1 MMITGT
7 DATVVVALIAASGA
21 VGGAL
26 MQLISTR
33 WQSRDSDRKN
43 DRDDFTAITMS
54 LHTELAVEKREKK
67 DLEKKVEGLLVRV
80 SVLEGKMAAAPFPEW
95 MVGLDGTYL
104 WVNTAF
110 ESRWLRARGIDR
122 TAIVGLRHSEV
133 FSPSVAIVFSSI
145 DTIARSKS
153 NFTARRDD
161 VELDSDQTRWLI
173 VKWGIRDLQTGALIG
188 FHGAAIP
195 SDF

>member
-1 MMITGT
+1 MITGT

-21 VGGAL
+21 IGGAM
-26 MQLISTR
+26 MQFVSTR

-43 DRDDFTAITMS
+43 DRDDFSTITS
-54 LHTELAVEKREKK
+54 ALRTELMNEKQEKR

-80 SVLEGKMAAAPFPEW
+80 LVLEGKMAAAPFPEW

-104 WVNTAF
+104 WVNTSF
-110 ESRWLRARGIDR
+110 ESRWLRGKGIDR
-122 TAIVGLRHSEV
+122 TRIVGMTHASV
-133 FSPSVAIVFSSI
+133 FSEQAAAVFSSI
-145 DTIARSKS
+145 DKISRTRS
-153 NFTARRDD
+153 NLTVRQDD
-161 VELDSDQTRWLI
+161 VELDDDPVKWLI
-173 VKWGIRDLQTGALIG
+173 IKWGIRDLQTGALIG

>member
-1 MMITGT
+1 MNLTGT
-7 DATVVVALIAASGA
+7 DATIIVALVSASGA
-21 VGGAL
+21 IGGAL
-26 MQLISTR
+26 MQFASNK
-33 WQSRDSDRKN
+33 WQGRDSDRKN
-43 DRDDFTAITMS
+43 DRDDFSAITSS
-54 LHTELAVEKREKK
+54 LRVELAEEKQEKRA
-67 DLEKKVEGLLVRV
+67 LEKKVESLLVRV

-95 MVGLDGTYL
+95 MVGLDGSYL

-122 TAIVGLRHSEV
+122 TAVVGMRHSDV
-133 FSPSVAIVFSSI
+133 FSASVATVFASI
-145 DTIARSKS
+145 DSIARMKS

-161 VELDSDQTRWLI
+161 VVLENDPAIWLI
-173 VKWGIRDLQTGALIG
+173 IKWGIRDLQTGALIG

>member
-1 MMITGT
+1 MITGT

-21 VGGAL
+21 IGGAM
-26 MQLISTR
+26 MQFVSTR

-43 DRDDFTAITMS
+43 DRDDFSAITS
-54 LHTELAVEKREKK
+54 ALRTELANEKQEKK

-104 WVNTAF
+104 WVNTSF
-110 ESRWLRARGIDR
+110 ESRWLRGKGIDR
-122 TAIVGLRHSEV
+122 TAIVGMTHTRIFSEQAAV
-133 FSPSVAIVFSSI
+133 VFSSI
-145 DTIARSKS
+145 DMVARTRA
-153 NFTARRDD
+153 NFTARQDN
-161 VELDSDQTRWLI
+161 VELDNDPVKWLI

-188 FHGAAIP
+188 FHGAAIS

>member
-1 MMITGT
+1 MITGT

-21 VGGAL
+21 IGGAM
-26 MQLISTR
+26 MQFVSTR

-43 DRDDFTAITMS
+43 DRDDFSTITS
-54 LHTELAVEKREKK
+54 ALRIELANEQQEKK

-104 WVNTAF
+104 WVNTSF
-110 ESRWLRARGIDR
+110 ESRWLRGKGIDR
-122 TAIVGLRHSEV
+122 TAIVGMTHASIFSEQAV
-133 FSPSVAIVFSSI
+133 VAFSSI
-145 DTIARSKS
+145 DMVARTRA
-153 NFTARRDD
+153 NFTARQDN
-161 VELDSDQTRWLI
+161 VELDNDPVKWLI